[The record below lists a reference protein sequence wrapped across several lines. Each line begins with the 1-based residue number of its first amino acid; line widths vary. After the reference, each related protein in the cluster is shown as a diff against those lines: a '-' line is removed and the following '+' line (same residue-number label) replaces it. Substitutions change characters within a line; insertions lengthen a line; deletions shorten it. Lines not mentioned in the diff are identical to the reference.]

1 MQEVYRLAQALA
13 DAILHS
19 DIYTELKAAREA
31 ADASAACCRLER
43 RIAEERARLQTPAAR
58 KNPDALREGL
68 AALNRVSAELE
79 ALPEAARLR
88 TARAGFDDLMENVNR
103 ILRMTINGDPD
114 GVEEETPDRCAGCA
128 GCAKSANRAKSAKS
142 GTDEA

>member
-1 MQEVYRLAQALA
+1 MQEVYRLAQLLA

-19 DIYTELKAAREA
+19 DTYAELKAAREA
-31 ADASAACCRLER
+31 ADASAAYGRLER
-43 RIAEERARLQTPAAR
+43 QLEEGRQRLQDPSAR
-58 KNPDALREGL
+58 ADADALREGL
-68 AALNRVSAELE
+68 AALQRASDELD

-114 GVEEETPDRCAGCA
+114 GAEEETPDRCAGCA